1 MKNVL
6 CASNLSHLATT
17 DAFGIFKETENVFR
31 VDITFI
37 EIGVEI
43 RVLPSFG
50 SVKTIRDK

>member
-6 CASNLSHLATT
+6 CTSNLSRLATT